1 MEKFT
6 DNIKKRTDSPYIKSG
21 ITLFCVGLLLI
32 VAYYAINHFPNIRSG
47 WDRVNGILFP
57 FYLGI
62 VIAYLLS
69 PIYNWIVKRSYP
81 LVKPRLKNPITA
93 LKASRVIATVLTL
106 LFMFFIISGIVVMII
121 PGLYDSITTLAPR
134 MPGYFNTALR
144 WVSNNLQDNP
154 ELAKFLSVNMDNVQE
169 TMVSLLQ
176 EKILPASETLVSSIS
191 SGVVSTISTLLNII
205 VAVIICV
212 YLLNAKE
219 MFAAQTKKLVLAVFG
234 EEKAKKVFEF
244 GVITNSSFGGFISG
258 KLIDSTIIGLLC
270 FIFMTI
276 LGIPQAMLISVI
288 IGVTNIIPFF
298 GPFIGAIPSALLL
311 LIISPIDALKFV
323 ILAFVLQQFD
333 GNILGPKIL
342 GKSTKL
348 ASFWVMFAIIV
359 GGGLFGILGMILGVP
374 LFAVIYTYFARGVNR
389 KLTKIDY
396 PTDTA
401 IYEDFSKFGIES
413 EELFGKERVENAERI
428 KK

>member
-6 DNIKKRTDSPYIKSG
+6 DNFKKRTDNPYIKAG
-21 ITLFCVGLLLI
+21 TMLFCVGILLI
-32 VAYYAINHFPNIRSG
+32 TAYYAINHFPNIKSG
-47 WDRVNGILFP
+47 WDKVNGILFP

-62 VIAYLLS
+62 VISYLLS
-69 PIYNWIVKRSYP
+69 PVYNWVVKRSYP
-81 LVKPRLKNPITA
+81 IIRTKSKNPIKA
-93 LKASRVIATVLTL
+93 LKLSRFIATILTL
-106 LFMFFIISGIVVMII
+106 VFMVTVISGIVIMII
-121 PGLYDSITTLAPR
+121 PGLYESIATLVPR
-134 MPGYFNTALR
+134 MPAYFNTAFS
-144 WVSNNLQDNP
+144 WVSDNLKDNP
-154 ELAKFLSVNMDNVQE
+154 ELANFLSVNMDSIQENVLTWIQD
-169 TMVSLLQ
+169 
-176 EKILPASETLVSSIS
+176 KILPASESLVSSIS
-191 SGVVSTISTLLNII
+191 SGVVSTISTLLNIV
-205 VAVIICV
+205 VAIIICV

-219 MFAAQTKKLVLAVFG
+219 MFAAQSKKLVIAVFG
-234 EEKAKKVFEF
+234 EEKAKNVFEL
-244 GVITNSSFGGFISG
+244 GKITNNSFGGFING

-276 LGIPQAMLISVI
+276 FQIPQAMLISVI
-288 IGVTNIIPFF
+288 IGVTNVIPFF

-311 LIISPIDALKFV
+311 LIISPIDALKFI
-323 ILAFVLQQFD
+323 ILVFILQQFD

-374 LFAVIYTYFARGVNR
+374 LFAVIYIYCARGVNQ
-389 KLTKIDY
+389 KLSKLDY

-401 IYEDFSKFGIES
+401 IYEDFSKFGIMS
-413 EELFGKERVENAERI
+413 EELFGKERVEGAERI